1 MASPYVSRSGRVIK
15 KPESYIPQ
23 EKPEDDF
30 RDDEYDDSETDPDED
45 ENVTDEEDED
55 DEEDEEDADE
65 NGNLKGFIVESES
78 ESDCD
83 EISKSKYNYYLM
95 ETDISR
101 NMGEMFEPTPL
112 DQQRERGGD
121 HSDYQPPQYHQYE
134 QPPFQQPLDY
144 GEKKT
149 DFFADIDKKTWIFI
163 LIALILGFFMGKT
176 MQIQPIMMRS
186 V

>member
-15 KPESYIPQ
+15 KPEYYIPQ

-55 DEEDEEDADE
+55 EEDEEDADE

-83 EISKSKYNYYLM
+83 
-95 ETDISR
+95 
-101 NMGEMFEPTPL
+101 
-112 DQQRERGGD
+112 
-121 HSDYQPPQYHQYE
+121 
-134 QPPFQQPLDY
+134 
-144 GEKKT
+144 
-149 DFFADIDKKTWIFI
+149 
-163 LIALILGFFMGKT
+163 
-176 MQIQPIMMRS
+176 
-186 V
+186 